1 LLPTSIKDGKSKFQL
16 GEGKDN
22 PLQAWIGP
30 EGFMSVKLPDFKT
43 VGT

>member
-1 LLPTSIKDGKSKFQL
+1 LATSIKDGKAKCQL

-22 PLQAWIGP
+22 PYQGWTGP
-30 EGFMSVKLPDFKT
+30 DDSRSLKLLDFKT